1 MKISREGITVML
13 FIFLLTF
20 CAAAL
25 LHTVSVSRRMSGMTN
40 EALSLIDAGDSEP
53 KDLEQL
59 DAKIDEIS
67 RSWKEYEPVVSTYSR
82 HDELERVSSAVRRLR
97 PLYDSGKY
105 GELYLTLHETDD
117 ALDHLR
123 TTELPSVAN
132 IL

>member
-82 HDELERVSSAVRRLR
+82 HDESERVSSAVRRLR
-97 PLYDSGKY
+97 PLFDSGKF

-123 TTELPSVAN
+123 TTELPTVAN

>member
-25 LHTVSVSRRMSGMTN
+25 MHTVSVSRRMSGMTN

-82 HDELERVSSAVRRLR
+82 HDELERVSSAVRKLR

>member
-82 HDELERVSSAVRRLR
+82 HDELERVSSAVRKLR

-123 TTELPSVAN
+123 TTELPTVAN